1 MSGACRRRICDVQ
14 PVLQPSEN
22 LADERMTENCPEPQQ
37 PELPTVST
45 IIIGDDSYLVLP
57 DRQLFSYEQS
67 APADMGQEECHTHH
81 SLQPN
86 PRDDADTV
94 MDDSLTIIW
103 GSQEDSDPRPALRR
117 SNAEYFEEV

>member
-1 MSGACRRRICDVQ
+1 MLTKICESLYVALHALRKNAEWQ
-14 PVLQPSEN
+14 PCPSK
-22 LADERMTENCPEPQQ
+22 LLYQA
-37 PELPTVST
+37 LVST

-67 APADMGQEECHTHH
+67 APADMGQEECHTH
-81 SLQPN
+81 QPN
-86 PRDDADTV
+86 PRDDADTL

-117 SNAEYFEEV
+117 SNAKYFEKVWTQPTD